1 MEAVILGLLK
11 ALLPVLL
18 PFLTE
23 FIKQLTADT
32 YEDAKID
39 KDLRARLAGSLHRS
53 RVWNENNY
61 STPR

>member
-1 MEAVILGLLK
+1 MPAALIPLLK

-23 FIKQLTADT
+23 LIKQLTADT

-39 KDLRARLAGSLHRS
+39 KDLRARLAGSLHSS

>member
-1 MEAVILGLLK
+1 MPAALLPLIK

-32 YEDAKID
+32 YEDAATD
-39 KDLRARLAGSLHRS
+39 KDLKARLAGSLHRS

-61 STPR
+61 SSPR